1 MKDCKQI
8 LFPDYNKKKTHLSDN
23 QWFLRNALLL
33 PLRIAWVGILGF
45 ITVLC
50 ILTAILILIII
61 IVYFTLGFYLIINDF
76 LRNYDIVQM
85 GSNLFSFMIVTIGL
99 VSCLLPSSNILYL
112 TYLISR

>member
-76 LRNYDIVQM
+76 FNHYNILKTGGNCICFIV
-85 GSNLFSFMIVTIGL
+85 VTLGL
-99 VSCLLPSSNILYL
+99 ITCLIPSSNILYL
-112 TYLISR
+112 TYLMSV